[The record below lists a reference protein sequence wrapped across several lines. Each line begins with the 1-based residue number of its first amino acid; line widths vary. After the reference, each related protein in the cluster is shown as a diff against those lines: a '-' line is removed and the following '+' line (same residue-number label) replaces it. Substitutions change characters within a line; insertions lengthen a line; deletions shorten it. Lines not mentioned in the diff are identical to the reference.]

1 MHDHSAAN
9 DQSSDSGQMNKMD
22 GSPADERS
30 QPVRFSDTVVPNQQP
45 GGGPKHIY
53 NILVVEDDPTLA
65 TLETDTLT
73 AQGYTV
79 VTVPSGE
86 LAITTLHHAI
96 PDLVVLDLELT
107 GEIHGWE
114 VLQVVRSLAPIPVLI
129 TSSSVTRARLYMRQS
144 GETRLTLDH
153 LPKPYPLQ
161 ALLKRIQRMLP
172 ISPTH

>member
-1 MHDHSAAN
+1 MHDQSAAN
-9 DQSSDSGQMNKMD
+9 DSSESSQTDGMG

-30 QPVRFSDTVVPNQQP
+30 GPSRFSDSGTAGQP
-45 GGGPKHIY
+45 QKGGAKHTY

-79 VTVPSGE
+79 VTVHSGE

-107 GEIHGWE
+107 GEIHGWD
-114 VLQVVRSLAPIPVLI
+114 VLQALRSLASIPVLI
-129 TSSSVTRARLYMRQS
+129 TSSSASHARLYMRES

-172 ISPTH
+172 ISPAH

>member
-1 MHDHSAAN
+1 MHDPSAAN
-9 DQSSDSGQMNKMD
+9 DSSDSSQTNEMD
-22 GSPADERS
+22 RSPADERS
-30 QPVRFSDTVVPNQQP
+30 QPLRFSDTVTPNQQRD
-45 GGGPKHIY
+45 GGAQRTY
-53 NILVVEDDPTLA
+53 SILVVEDDPTLA

-79 VTVPSGE
+79 VTVHSGE

-107 GEIHGWE
+107 GEIHGWD
-114 VLQVVRSLAPIPVLI
+114 VLQALRSLATIPVLI
-129 TSSSVTRARLYMRQS
+129 TSSSVTHARLYMRES

-161 ALLKRIQRMLP
+161 AFLKRIQRMLP
-172 ISPTH
+172 ISPAH